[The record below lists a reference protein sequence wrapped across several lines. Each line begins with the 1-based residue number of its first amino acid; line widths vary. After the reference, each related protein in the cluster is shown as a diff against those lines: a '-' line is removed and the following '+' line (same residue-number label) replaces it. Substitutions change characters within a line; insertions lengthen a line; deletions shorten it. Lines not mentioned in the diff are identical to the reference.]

1 MSGACSRHGTLQG
14 HRKFLSKNS
23 ERPGRPTG
31 RWADNIK
38 TALVYREN
46 EVLDSFSLFRTV
58 TTGFCKYDN
67 GLTGSAICGKF
78 TD

>member
-1 MSGACSRHGTLQG
+1 MQG

-31 RWADNIK
+31 SWANNIK
-38 TALVYREN
+38 TAFVYREN
-46 EVLDSFSLFRTV
+46 EVLDSFNLLRTV
-58 TTGFCKYDN
+58 ATGFCEYDN
-67 GLTGSAICGKF
+67 GIAGSATYGKF